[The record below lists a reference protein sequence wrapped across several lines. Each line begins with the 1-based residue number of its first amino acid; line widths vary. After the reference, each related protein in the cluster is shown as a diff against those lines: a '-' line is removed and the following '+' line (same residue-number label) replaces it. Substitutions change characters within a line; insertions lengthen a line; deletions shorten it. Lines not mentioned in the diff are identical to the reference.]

1 MNWLSTKEIKRRA
14 KKSPEEALNV
24 SIQEWEDK
32 CETIRTGGEVRV
44 GGYYC
49 GLCARTDYFD
59 KDCSS
64 CCLDDGEGIGDC
76 CQEYQDFLDD
86 KSLPNAEA
94 MLNRLYCERGKM
106 YGKATKKEPKKEKV
120 ELRRGD
126 YGIVPSGV
134 NINKPH
140 FVVADPA
147 NLNPRSGYWLDEKGR
162 QSCGYD
168 STNGKL
174 ITDKNNIFDD
184 LKRNAEDLREFDR
197 ANQKCGY
204 NKFKVK
210 LCGKAVD
217 FFTSSDG
224 YNCFEINDAVD
235 LHQKLG
241 QLIATAKRDQAK
253 KNKK

>member
-1 MNWLSTKEIKRRA
+1 MNWLSTEEIKRRA

-76 CQEYQDFLDD
+76 CQEYQDFFDD

-120 ELRRGD
+120 KLRHGD
-126 YGIVPSGV
+126 YGYEGGLSRILLEAMSGSKFSAG
-134 NINKPH
+134 IGCCMPQEGS
-140 FVVADPA
+140 AIG
-147 NLNPRSGYWLDEKGR
+147 NPTIILG
-162 QSCGYD
+162 
-168 STNGKL
+168 
-174 ITDKNNIFDD
+174 NIFDD
-184 LKRNAEDLREFDR
+184 LKRNSEDLREFKMRTYHGGTLVAEIDGGNDIAFTLPITSQAS
-197 ANQKCGY
+197 ANIKEATEY
-204 NKFKVK
+204 
-210 LCGKAVD
+210 
-217 FFTSSDG
+217 
-224 YNCFEINDAVD
+224 
-235 LHQKLG
+235 HQKLG
-241 QLIATAKRDQAK
+241 QLIATAKRQETEKDSSCK
-253 KNKK
+253 K